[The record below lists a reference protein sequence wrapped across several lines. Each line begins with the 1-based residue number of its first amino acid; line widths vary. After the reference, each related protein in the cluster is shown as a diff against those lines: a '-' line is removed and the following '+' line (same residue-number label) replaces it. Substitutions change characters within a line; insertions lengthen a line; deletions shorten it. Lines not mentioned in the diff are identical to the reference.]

1 MSFCYACGHEMELE
15 REDNIVVCGTCADS
29 IKFEVR
35 TKVFI
40 SASDVVRC
48 VLCAETVSAKS
59 SGKLYCSGPKCKF
72 RIMSTDSEMVTDSLQ
87 KYATEGKVRFCYAC
101 GSSVIKEAG
110 KYIHHSSESFGLT
123 KNLTV
128 LCDEQLVQSG
138 RPSAAAKTASAGWFS
153 WMRDLFSWRYT
164 ISPEIWQPEKQEA
177 TTGTSCTSSQ
187 EMKTTQ
193 NSMSIT
199 TSSKPSNK
207 QTSRE
212 KITDIKEDA
221 RAVKAEIRDSK
232 IQQPSK
238 AVSFKP
244 WKVAV
249 NAIKRTLTSKMSR
262 SVYQMVLIGET
273 GSGKTSFFNLLC
285 NFDKA
290 RVTYQLKYVLTE
302 ISATLPKT
310 AFSNLIIIMTNSQD
324 VTCANFDVREL
335 PQFFG
340 SEVVIKP
347 ERVFYIDNPYSK
359 LEKCRQE
366 TKLVSHQQLV
376 DALRMAFQIAG
387 ESLVKMLETI
397 KDFSE
402 IHTNC
407 FAELYKVKQEVEK
420 KMLHLLVAQQNKEE
434 LQKQILKAKEKLDA
448 AASTKTLNENF
459 TSSFKVKKVVI
470 VETKRHN
477 TICGAPHC
485 NSNCHVPCNLAKT
498 VDKENMKSCH
508 CIDKRNDYK
517 CTVCG
522 HSYLDHFH
530 SESVFEI
537 REEETVD
544 IDKERKKRFEDANT
558 AQEEC
563 AKLKGEYDA
572 KLEYCEEN
580 MKDLK
585 VGLIDTLK
593 TFETLGSSPSY
604 EKVLVC
610 QLYVVEQ
617 RIKVQQRGD
626 DLRVLNATKDDLQKM
641 LRIVQDATI
650 EDGSG
655 KMASKAMLMQDTS
668 QVQPFTSN
676 NKQIMYTRQHE
687 SGRNNQTLS
696 TLQ

>member
-1 MSFCYACGHEMELE
+1 M
-15 REDNIVVCGTCADS
+15 
-29 IKFEVR
+29 
-35 TKVFI
+35 
-40 SASDVVRC
+40 
-48 VLCAETVSAKS
+48 
-59 SGKLYCSGPKCKF
+59 
-72 RIMSTDSEMVTDSLQ
+72 
-87 KYATEGKVRFCYAC
+87 
-101 GSSVIKEAG
+101 
-110 KYIHHSSESFGLT
+110 
-123 KNLTV
+123 
-128 LCDEQLVQSG
+128 
-138 RPSAAAKTASAGWFS
+138 
-153 WMRDLFSWRYT
+153 
-164 ISPEIWQPEKQEA
+164 
-177 TTGTSCTSSQ
+177 
-187 EMKTTQ
+187 
-193 NSMSIT
+193 
-199 TSSKPSNK
+199 
-207 QTSRE
+207 
-212 KITDIKEDA
+212 
-221 RAVKAEIRDSK
+221 
-232 IQQPSK
+232 
-238 AVSFKP
+238 
-244 WKVAV
+244 

-285 NFDKA
+285 NFDKVCELGLEDSLDTLHNFHDLDKENTQQRAMESKTSDAKCYRVKLDELEVGIIDTPGFGDSRGMEEDKKNVKKMIDTIEREEYINCICLVINGRQA

-387 ESLVKMLETI
+387 ETLVKMLETI

-402 IHTNC
+402 VHTNC

-508 CIDKRNDYK
+508 CIDERNDYK

-544 IDKERKKRFEDANT
+544 IDKERKKRFEDAST

-593 TFETLGSSPSY
+593 SFETLGSSPSY
-604 EKVLVC
+604 EKVLEC

-626 DLRVLNATKDDLQKM
+626 DLRVLNATKDDIQKM
-641 LRIVQDATI
+641 LRIVQDATK

-655 KMASKAMLMQDTS
+655 KMASKAMLMQDTL
-668 QVQPFTSN
+668 QVQPFTS
-676 NKQIMYTRQHE
+676 K
-687 SGRNNQTLS
+687 
-696 TLQ
+696 